1 MKANLSAP
9 APFRAEDFVRLG
21 PSGAAPAEAPAAATE
36 PNAALARLLQAMGSL
51 DARPPL
57 SPVVLSGTVRLLEAG
72 ILAGSAAAVL
82 FATGAA
88 DRGIAALGMTGT
100 SVACLL
106 AWKALRLNALQILR
120 SPATAFARMLPI
132 FALIAVA
139 VAGLGWKLGAA
150 DGCRSF
156 LMWSAL
162 AAVGVTAERLAM
174 ARVVASLTERGR
186 LERRAVVV
194 GGGKPGEDLLDMLA
208 LQSDPDLRIL
218 GVFDDRN
225 DTRSPMILAGY
236 PKLGTVSDLVTFARR
251 SRIDLIIFTLPITAE
266 ERLLQMLKK
275 LWVLPTDIRLA
286 AHRSGLRFRPQS
298 YSYVGGVPVLDM
310 FDKPIADWDVVVK
323 SIFDRMVGAAALV
336 FLSPVLLLTALA
348 IKLDSRGPVFFKQM
362 RHGFNNEP
370 IEVFKFRSLFAD
382 QSDFTAAKQVT
393 KNDPRVTRVG
403 RFIRKTSLD
412 ELPQLFN
419 VVFKGNLSLVGP
431 RPHALHAQLANKGY
445 DDVVDGYFARHK
457 VKPGITGWAQIN
469 GWRGETDTPV
479 KIQKR
484 VEHDLAYIE
493 NWSIFFDMY
502 ILAITPWALTRT
514 ENAY

>member
-21 PSGAAPAEAPAAATE
+21 PSGVATTEAPAAAAE
-36 PNAALARLLQAMGSL
+36 PSAALAKLLQAMGSL

-57 SPVVLSGTVRLLEAG
+57 SPVVLSGIARLLEAG
-72 ILAGSAAAVL
+72 ILVGTAAAVL
-82 FATGAA
+82 VATGAA
-88 DRGIAALGMTGT
+88 DRGIAALGMAGT

-106 AWKALRLNALQILR
+106 GWKALRLNALQILR
-120 SPATAFARMLPI
+120 SPATAFSRMLPI
-132 FALIAVA
+132 FALISAA
-139 VAGLGWKLGAA
+139 VAGLGWKLGAP

-156 LMWSAL
+156 LIWSVL
-162 AAVGVTAERLAM
+162 AAVGVGAERLAM
-174 ARVVASLTERGR
+174 ARVVASLTEKGR

-310 FDKPIADWDVVVK
+310 FDKPIADWDVVIK
-323 SIFDRMVGAAALV
+323 SIFDRVVGAAALV
-336 FLSPVLLLTALA
+336 VLSPVLLLTALA
-348 IKLDSRGPVFFKQM
+348 IKLDSRGPVFFRQM
-362 RHGFNNEP
+362 RHGFNNEA
-370 IEVFKFRSLFAD
+370 IEVYKFRSLFAD